1 MYTTVICNFS
11 LFALQGPPPAAMMMT
26 ETQGAPQVTQGEMSS
41 AEFYSTEYPSV
52 YRETVVHKDER
63 GHYIDPFR
71 GLASKGYGRR
81 LMYDQSHPQVRLSDG
96 QEFEQVIG
104 TRGPRQDSSPSPHQR
119 THKARK
125 STDRFCFKAE
135 NLFYLSLLDPRV
147 QRYPQIPSAFQDFW
161 QIL

>member
-26 ETQGAPQVTQGEMSS
+26 ETQGVPPVTQGEMSS

-104 TRGPRQDSSPSPHQR
+104 TRGPRQDSQV
-119 THKARK
+119 
-125 STDRFCFKAE
+125 
-135 NLFYLSLLDPRV
+135 RV
-147 QRYPQIPSAFQDFW
+147 NIKGLVRLGRALADLVLKLKTCSIC
-161 QIL
+161 LC